1 MKFLIVAA
9 KTGGHVFPAA
19 SVARELVKNNHEIVF
34 LGTGSKIEKDAY
46 KSVSSITYELSM
58 VGFRGGNAIKKCTA
72 ISQVFLNIF
81 KVLQIINKEKI
92 DGMFGFGGFITV
104 PAGIGCWLK
113 RKPVF
118 LHEQNAILGSANK
131 LLSKISKLIF
141 LGFPI
146 TGISKSVLSGNPI
159 RESFIKN
166 LENSIFFNKED
177 PIKIYITGGSQG
189 AEYFNKQVPSIF
201 EDFPLNIKIKHQC
214 GQNNLSQ
221 VKDMYLSKSIEA
233 EVTEFY
239 ENPSEQILWSNFV
252 ISRGG
257 ALSLSEIISLN
268 RGAIIIPLP
277 TSIDNHQFY
286 NAKHIESMKMGIIH
300 QQNES
305 LENLKQILS
314 NIIKNKTFV
323 SWKENANKTN
333 INSSTIIVNQV
344 EQYFQINEA
353 I

>member
-19 SVARELVKNNHEIVF
+19 SVARELIKNNHEIVF

-46 KSVSSITYELSM
+46 KNVSSKTYELSM
-58 VGFRGGNAIKKCTA
+58 VGFRGSNVIKKCMA

-81 KVLQIINKEKI
+81 KVFQIINKEKI

-113 RKPVF
+113 GKPVF
-118 LHEQNAILGSANK
+118 IHEQNAILGSANK
-131 LLSKISKLIF
+131 LLSKISKLNF

-146 TGISKSVLSGNPI
+146 AGISKSVLSGNPI
-159 RESFIKN
+159 RKSFIRN
-166 LENSIFFNKED
+166 VENNNFSNKED
-177 PIKIYITGGSQG
+177 FINIYITGGSQG
-189 AEYFNKQVPSIF
+189 AEYFNTQIPSIF
-201 EDFPLNIKIKHQC
+201 KDFSFNIKIKHQC
-214 GQNNLSQ
+214 GLNNLSE
-221 VKDMYLSKSIEA
+221 VRDIYLLHSIEA

-239 ENPSEQILWSNFV
+239 ENPEEQILWSDFV

-257 ALSLSEIISLN
+257 ALSLSEITSVN

-277 TSIDNHQFY
+277 TSIDNHQFH
-286 NAKHIESMKMGIIH
+286 NARHIENMKMGIIH

-305 LENLKQILS
+305 LENLKKILS
-314 NIIKNKTFV
+314 NIIKNKTFI

-333 INSSTIIVNQV
+333 INSTNIIVNQV
-344 EQYFQINEA
+344 EEYFKINET